1 MRLIPRSMVELAFK
15 IAKAVKQEKTKTPEV
30 VVDYYPEAV
39 TSHYQPGS
47 RRNTYHWPG
56 RRAAAALRTAGK
68 TRRMR

>member
-1 MRLIPRSMVELAFK
+1 MRLIPRALMALAAS
-15 IAKAVKQEKTKTPEV
+15 IAKAVKQEQGPPPLE
-30 VVDYYPEAV
+30 VDYYPMAERM
-39 TSHYQPGS
+39 HHQPGS

>member
-1 MRLIPRSMVELAFK
+1 MRLIPRALMALAAS
-15 IAKAVKQEKTKTPEV
+15 IAKAVKQEQGPPPL
-30 VVDYYPEAV
+30 VVDYYPEAERMHRGV
-39 TSHYQPGS
+39 GS